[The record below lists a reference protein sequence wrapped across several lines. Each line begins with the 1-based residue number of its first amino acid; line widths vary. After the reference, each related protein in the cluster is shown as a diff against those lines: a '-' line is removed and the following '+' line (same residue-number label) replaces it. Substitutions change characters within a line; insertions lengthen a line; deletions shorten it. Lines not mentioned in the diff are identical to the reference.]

1 MCAQVQEL
9 WPGLCWQLG
18 QAGEERSLES
28 IGEGFLKLFMEET
41 AQIYGS
47 FCESSSNVGAGDLAG
62 LEGWTEAA

>member
-1 MCAQVQEL
+1 MC
-9 WPGLCWQLG
+9 PGPGAVARFVL
-18 QAGEERSLES
+18 AIGEERSIES